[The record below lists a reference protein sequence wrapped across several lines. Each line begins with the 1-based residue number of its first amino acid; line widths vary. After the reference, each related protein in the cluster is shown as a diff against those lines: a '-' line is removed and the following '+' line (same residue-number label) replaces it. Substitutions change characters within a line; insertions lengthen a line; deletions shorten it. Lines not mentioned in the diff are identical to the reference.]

1 MLQKEEVVQV
11 YLLRKSGALLT
22 TFIYLVEV
30 EKQNR
35 SHSKEW
41 MGNEEMIISKMS
53 KMRFKRVCYNQNK
66 KDNNNS

>member
-66 KDNNNS
+66 KDNNNG